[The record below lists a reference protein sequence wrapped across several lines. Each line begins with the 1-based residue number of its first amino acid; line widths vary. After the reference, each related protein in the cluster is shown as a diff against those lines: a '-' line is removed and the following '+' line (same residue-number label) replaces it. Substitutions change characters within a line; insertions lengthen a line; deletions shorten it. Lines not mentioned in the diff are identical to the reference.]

1 MLLTGFAPRRTKMVK
16 RNEVKTVKSHISLIA
31 GLDEDGRKVITACSR
46 NRKDLIPV
54 RLRCWEGD

>member
-1 MLLTGFAPRRTKMVK
+1 MVK

-31 GLDEDGRKVITACSR
+31 VLDEDGRKVITACSR
-46 NRKDLIPV
+46 NRNDLIPV